1 VAGNHFRLISSGAGQ
16 PCRSAFRPISRPTQ
30 PNHHRPLPLAFAHA
44 AIGRA
49 PPFHVPLTGRL
60 CSSQRTIVSS
70 SPLPLWTTG
79 EPPLRFPSLNQHH
92 VDSPPFLQCQKP
104 MKLIP
109 TAGCPPP
116 TPPLISLDYKMALLP
131 CHISPETQCL
141 VQLHLSV
148 LHVAAHQAPLRA
160 ATIYHRRPISDAP
173 PAGKALVTTALSPSP
188 FFNAPSE
195 EPSPT
200 VPARLCSG
208 ELRASCQ
215 VWSMVNRLG
224 LWSMVH
230 ALGSQTFHS
239 EK

>member
-1 VAGNHFRLISSGAGQ
+1 VARNHFCLISSGAGQ

-30 PNHHRPLPLAFAHA
+30 PNHHRPLPLAFARA

-116 TPPLISLDYKMALLP
+116 TPPPHSSRWIIKWRCYPATFHQRLNASSNSTSPCFMSLRTKLHSAL
-131 CHISPETQCL
+131 
-141 VQLHLSV
+141 
-148 LHVAAHQAPLRA
+148 
-160 ATIYHRRPISDAP
+160 P
-173 PAGKALVTTALSPSP
+173 PFIIVG
-188 FFNAPSE
+188 
-195 EPSPT
+195 PSPT
-200 VPARLCSG
+200 PHRL
-208 ELRASCQ
+208 
-215 VWSMVNRLG
+215 VKPW
-224 LWSMVH
+224 
-230 ALGSQTFHS
+230 
-239 EK
+239 